1 MDGFYIG
8 NIVGSSYSHQF
19 EKLNTQIKEFE
30 FFTERSNYSDDT
42 ILTFATIDWL
52 LHTNHSSEEMI
63 DTLKNYYK
71 KFPDREPTIYG
82 KDYVNWILSDCPEF
96 KKSWSNSG
104 AMRSSVIGWYANSLE
119 EIKDLVDKAISP
131 THNTLEAK
139 LGAEV
144 VAICVFLMRNNR
156 TKEELKN
163 YLDYTYDYYLDQKL
177 VLLRNSYEYTNDTKE
192 TVRPAIIAF
201 LESTSFE
208 DALRNAVSLGGDC
221 DTIANITCSI
231 AEAYYKNIPNFLV
244 DKARSYLPVE
254 FVELLNELKNYQ
266 RECNYD

>member
-1 MDGFYIG
+1 MNGFYIG
-8 NIVGSSYSHQF
+8 NIVGSSYSHEF
-19 EKLNTQIKEFE
+19 EKLNTQTKDFDL
-30 FFTERSNYSDDT
+30 FTERSNYSDDT

-52 LHTNHSSEEMI
+52 LHTSHTSEEMI
-63 DTLKNYYK
+63 ETLRSYYQK
-71 KFPDREPTIYG
+71 YPDREPTIYG
-82 KDYVNWILSDCPEF
+82 KDYVNWILSNSNEF

-104 AMRSSVIGWYANSLE
+104 AMRASVIGWYGNSLE

-131 THNTLEAK
+131 THDTLEAR

-144 VAICVFLMRNNR
+144 VAISVFMMKNNR
-156 TKEELKN
+156 SKEELKN
-163 YLDYTYDYYLDQKL
+163 YIDYTYDYYLDQKL
-177 VLLRNSYEYTNDTKE
+177 VLLRNSYEFTNDTKE

-231 AEAYYKNIPNFLV
+231 AEAYYKDIPNSIV
-244 DKARSYLPVE
+244 EKAKSYLPEE
-254 FVELLNELKNYQ
+254 FVVLLEELKNM
-266 RECNYD
+266 N

>member
-8 NIVGSSYSHQF
+8 NIVGSSYSHEF
-19 EKLNTQIKEFE
+19 EKLNTQTKEFE
-30 FFTERSNYSDDT
+30 LFTERSNYSDDT

-52 LHTNHSSEEMI
+52 LHTNHTSKEMI
-63 DTLKNYYK
+63 DLLKDYYK
-71 KFPDREPTIYG
+71 KYPDRDSTMYG
-82 KDYVNWILSDCPEF
+82 KDYVNWILSNPYEF

-104 AMRSSVIGWYANSLE
+104 AMRASVIGWYSNSLE

-131 THNTLEAK
+131 THDTLEAK
-139 LGAEV
+139 HGAEV
-144 VAICVFLMRNNR
+144 VAISVFMMKNNR
-156 TKEELKN
+156 SKEELKN

-177 VLLRNSYEYTNDTKE
+177 VLLRNSYEFTNDTKE

-231 AEAYYKNIPNFLV
+231 AEAYYKDIPNSIV
-244 DKARSYLPVE
+244 EKAKSYLPEE
-254 FVELLNELKNYQ
+254 FVELLKELKNM
-266 RECNYD
+266 N

>member
-1 MDGFYIG
+1 MNGFYIG

-19 EKLNTQIKEFE
+19 EKLNNQTKEFE
-30 FFTERSNYSDDT
+30 LFTDRSNYSDDT

-52 LHTNHSSEEMI
+52 LHSNHSSQDMI
-63 DTLKNYYK
+63 KILKSYYE

-82 KDYVNWILSDCPEF
+82 KDYVNWISSNTSDF
-96 KKSWSNSG
+96 KKSWTNSG
-104 AMRSSVIGWYANSLE
+104 AVRSSVIGWYSNSLE

-144 VAICVFLMRNNR
+144 VAICVFMMKNNR
-156 TKEELKN
+156 SKEELKK
-163 YLDYTYDYYLDQKL
+163 YIDYTYDYYLDQKL
-177 VLLRNSYEYTNDTKE
+177 VLLRNSYEFTNDTKE

-221 DTIANITCSI
+221 DTIATITCAI
-231 AEAYYKNIPNFLV
+231 AEAYYKDIPDSLLS
-244 DKARSYLPVE
+244 KAKAYLPKE
-254 FVELLNELKNYQ
+254 FVELLNELKNA
-266 RECNYD
+266 D

>member
-8 NIVGSSYSHQF
+8 NIVASSYAH
-19 EKLNTQIKEFE
+19 EYEMLNEQIKDFE
-30 FFTERSNYSDDT
+30 FFTDRSNYSDGT

-63 DTLKNYYK
+63 STLKNYYK
-71 KFPDREPTIYG
+71 KYPDREPTIYG
-82 KDYVNWILSDCPEF
+82 KDYVNWILSNPTTF
-96 KKSWSNSG
+96 KKSLSNSG
-104 AMRSSVIGWYANSLE
+104 AMRASVIGWYSKSIDELKMLIE
-119 EIKDLVDKAISP
+119 RGISP
-131 THNTLEAK
+131 THDTFEAK

-144 VAICVFLMRNNR
+144 VAICVFLMKNNR
-156 TKEELKN
+156 SKEELKN
-163 YLDYTYDYYLDQKL
+163 YLDYTYDYYLDQRL
-177 VLLRNSYEYTNDTKE
+177 DLLRNSYEYTNDTKE

-231 AEAYYKNIPNFLV
+231 AEAYYKDIPNELV
-244 DKARSYLPVE
+244 DKAKSYLPNE
-254 FVELLNELKNYQ
+254 FVELLKELK
-266 RECNYD
+266 ETL

>member
-1 MDGFYIG
+1 MNGFYIG
-8 NIVGSSYSHQF
+8 NIVGSSYSHEY
-19 EKLNTQIKEFE
+19 EKLNNQTKDFE
-30 FFTERSNYSDDT
+30 LFTDRSSYSDDT

-52 LHTNHSSEEMI
+52 LHTKHTSAEMI
-63 DTLKNYYK
+63 DILKDYYK
-71 KFPDREPTIYG
+71 RYPDKESTMYG
-82 KDYVNWILSDCPEF
+82 KDYVNWILSDPSEF
-96 KKSWSNSG
+96 KKSTSNSG
-104 AMRSSVIGWYANSLE
+104 AMRASVIGWYASSID

-131 THNTLEAK
+131 THDTLEAR

-144 VAICVFLMRNNR
+144 VAISVFSMKTGRS
-156 TKEELKN
+156 KEELKK

-177 VLLRNSYEYTNDTKE
+177 ALLRNSYEFTNDTKE

-231 AEAYYKNIPNFLV
+231 AEAYYKDIPSSIL
-244 DKARSYLPVE
+244 DKCKSYLPEE
-254 FVELLNELKNYQ
+254 FVVLIKEFQNFVN
-266 RECNYD
+266 

>member
-19 EKLNTQIKEFE
+19 EKLNLQTKDFDL
-30 FFTERSNYSDDT
+30 FTERSNYSDDT

-52 LHTNHSSEEMI
+52 LHTSHSSKDMI
-63 DTLKNYYK
+63 NVLKSYYEK
-71 KFPDREPTIYG
+71 YPDREPTIYG
-82 KDYVNWILSDCPEF
+82 KDYVNWILSNPNDF
-96 KKSWSNSG
+96 KSSSSNSG
-104 AMRSSVIGWYANSLE
+104 AMRASVIGWYSNSLE

-131 THNTLEAK
+131 THNSFEAK

-144 VAICVFLMRNNR
+144 VAICVFMMKNNR
-156 TKEELKN
+156 SKEELKN
-163 YLDYTYDYYLDQKL
+163 YIDYTYDYYLDQKL
-177 VLLRNSYEYTNDTKE
+177 VLLRNSYEFTNDTKE

-231 AEAYYKNIPNFLV
+231 AEAYYKDIPNSIL
-244 DKARSYLPVE
+244 DKAKSYLPKE
-254 FVELLNELKNYQ
+254 FVELLNELKNA
-266 RECNYD
+266 N